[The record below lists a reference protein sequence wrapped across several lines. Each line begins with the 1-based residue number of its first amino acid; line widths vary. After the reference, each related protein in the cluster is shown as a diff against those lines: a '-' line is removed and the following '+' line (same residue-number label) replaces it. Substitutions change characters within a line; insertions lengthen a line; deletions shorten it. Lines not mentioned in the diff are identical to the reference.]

1 MIWRMVTYAVMLSG
15 GTTNTDFRGFIIQ
28 ARTMADDSPVG
39 EFMAGSNSQPQCT
52 NDVCI
57 GV

>member
-1 MIWRMVTYAVMLSG
+1 MITYTVMLSG
-15 GTTNTDFRGFIIQ
+15 GTSNTDFRGFIIQ
-28 ARTMADDSPVG
+28 ARTMADNSPVG

-52 NDVCI
+52 SDVCI

>member
-1 MIWRMVTYAVMLSG
+1 MITYTVMLSG

-28 ARTMADDSPVG
+28 ASTMADDSPVG
-39 EFMAGSNSQPQCT
+39 EFMIGSNSRPQCT
-52 NDVCI
+52 SNVCI